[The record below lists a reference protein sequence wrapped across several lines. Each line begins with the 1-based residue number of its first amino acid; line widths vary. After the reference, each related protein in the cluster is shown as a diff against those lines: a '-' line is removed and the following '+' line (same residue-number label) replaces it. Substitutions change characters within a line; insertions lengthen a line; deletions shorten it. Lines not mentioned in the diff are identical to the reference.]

1 MNVITKEVS
10 VSGTEPVIV
19 VPISDVHVGHVGC
32 DMDYFE
38 KTIDWIKNNKAY
50 TIILG
55 DFIDAIPQAD
65 RRFENPSIA
74 DEFKPYLDNL
84 HHAQTETFI
93 QKIAPISDHIIG
105 IMSGNHEIA
114 LKKHF
119 SYDAT
124 SVVSERLGIPF
135 LTDPGMILL
144 KLRRTKTS
152 GFTVKLLCMHGF
164 TQGRK
169 KGGAVNNLEDIASFI
184 KADIYLMG
192 HTHQRWCTH
201 RDYIDVD
208 NKGRLVY
215 KKMFFGNTGSFT
227 NNYVLNTNIDTWGSR
242 KMLPTQ
248 SPGVLRFDFYV
259 KTKNGRQYIDIHMR
273 E

>member
-19 VPISDVHVGHVGC
+19 IPISDVHVGHVGC

-184 KADIYLMG
+184 RAESQG
-192 HTHQRWCTH
+192 
-201 RDYIDVD
+201 
-208 NKGRLVY
+208 G
-215 KKMFFGNTGSFT
+215 
-227 NNYVLNTNIDTWGSR
+227 
-242 KMLPTQ
+242 
-248 SPGVLRFDFYV
+248 
-259 KTKNGRQYIDIHMR
+259 IH
-273 E
+273 

>member
-1 MNVITKEVS
+1 MNVVIKELPI
-10 VSGTEPVIV
+10 SGSKPVIL
-19 VPISDVHVGHVGC
+19 VPISDVHIGHVGC

-38 KTIDWIKNNKAY
+38 KTIDWIKNNGAY

-55 DFIDAIPQAD
+55 DFIDAIPQRD

-84 HHAQTETFI
+84 HHVQTETFI
-93 QKIAPISDHIIG
+93 RKIRSISDHIIG
-105 IMSGNHEIA
+105 ILPGNHEIA
-114 LKKHF
+114 LKKQF

-124 SVVSERLGIPF
+124 SIVSKRLGIPL

-144 KLRRTKTS
+144 KLKRAKTS
-152 GFTVKLLCMHGF
+152 VFTVRILCMHGF

-169 KGGAVNNLEDIASFI
+169 KGGAVNNLEDISAFMR
-184 KADIYLMG
+184 ADLYLMG

-201 RDYIDVD
+201 RDYIDVN
-208 NKGRLVY
+208 NKGKLIY

-227 NNYVLNTNIDTWGSR
+227 NNYVLNTDIDTWGSR
-242 KMLPTQ
+242 KMFPTQ
-248 SPGVLRFDFYV
+248 SPGVLRFDFYM
-259 KTKNGRQYIDIHMR
+259 KRKGERQYIDIHMR